1 MKKQAQR
8 GHPASSKWQC
18 LPWNQGFLKRSAA
31 CLLLPFVGLCFLQDA
46 FLTVNGEV
54 SDAGDTRLLK
64 GLSASHKHML
74 YGLHTVHKFKLVASI
89 SNIESFQIEAI
100 VSILG
105 MADLAEQLALYA
117 VTVAWAE

>member
-1 MKKQAQR
+1 M
-8 GHPASSKWQC
+8 
-18 LPWNQGFLKRSAA
+18 
-31 CLLLPFVGLCFLQDA
+31 
-46 FLTVNGEV
+46 NGEV
-54 SDAGDTRLLK
+54 ADAGDTRLLK

-89 SNIESFQIEAI
+89 SNIENFQIEAI

-117 VTVAWAE
+117 VTVA